1 MPRIDP
7 IAISFAAPTR
17 RSGEARPTSLA
28 SRPRSISTTP
38 PTLGSHANSRS
49 NIARCSTRSCPLST
63 GFACQCRL
71 GEHRTMS
78 ALKWLMAWAPF
89 NVTEDADL
97 GMRLARSGYRCT
109 MVHSTT
115 YEEAPPRLSSWLRQ
129 RTRWL
134 KGYVQTWL
142 VHMRSPRR
150 LWRELG
156 PLGFLGFQTV
166 VGHGVAALR
175 ARRAS

>member
-38 PTLGSHANSRS
+38 PTLGSHANSTLEYCALFDALLPALDRLRLPVPLGGTS
-49 NIARCSTRSCPLST
+49 NHFR
-63 GFACQCRL
+63 
-71 GEHRTMS
+71 MS

-129 RTRWL
+129 R
-134 KGYVQTWL
+134 
-142 VHMRSPRR
+142 
-150 LWRELG
+150 
-156 PLGFLGFQTV
+156 
-166 VGHGVAALR
+166 
-175 ARRAS
+175 